1 MMQYGVVGGVGSYI
15 DQMYQEY
22 TEYQQ
27 VWDDIKQEMP
37 IEAKAMEQAKET
49 YFIGSSTTLE
59 IYTSDCKQLYPA
71 TRSTTQIEGLPD
83 INKGYEDINITLSG
97 ITFGFMHYRQG
108 DHFALYPYIGLAGG
122 KASISWTGSQD
133 EVNFGASF
141 ALQANL
147 IVGGQY
153 GVSFDSGSGGPFLEY
168 GFSFPWGIAGVTYA
182 TFGPINWDIR

>member
-1 MMQYGVVGGVGSYI
+1 MQYGIVGGVGSYI

-108 DHFALYPYIGLAGG
+108 DHFALYPYIGLAPGLP
-122 KASISWTGSQD
+122 SISWTGSQD
-133 EVNFGASF
+133 DADFSSNI

-147 IVGGQY
+147 IASYQY
-153 GVSFDSGSGGPFLEY
+153 GASIGNTAGGWFGEY
-168 GFSFPWGIAGVTYA
+168 GISFPPGGAFVFYTA
-182 TFGPINWDIR
+182 FGPITWDIR